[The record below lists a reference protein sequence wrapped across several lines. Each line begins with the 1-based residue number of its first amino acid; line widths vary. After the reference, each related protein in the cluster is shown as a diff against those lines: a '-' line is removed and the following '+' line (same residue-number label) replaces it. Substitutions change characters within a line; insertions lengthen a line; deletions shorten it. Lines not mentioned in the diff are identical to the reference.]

1 MVDISPWVFHTIK
14 GKCGKGKLQG
24 FTHYMKSIGVTVFED
39 ITAEVNPMSM
49 TKFRTEVMLVQVVT
63 QTINRCLCL
72 IRF

>member
-14 GKCGKGKLQG
+14 GKCGKGK
-24 FTHYMKSIGVTVFED
+24 HYMKSIGVTVFED

-63 QTINRCLCL
+63 QTIGAYVL
-72 IRF
+72 FDFDK